1 MAELKDIQ
9 SVRDVADQM
18 INYSTMCEMM
28 ADYIQDLKKHVK
40 AMDDGDMD
48 NIEIAKE
55 LQNLNSAQHSLYEA
69 SKYLGST
76 GYDADKPLTII

>member
-1 MAELKDIQ
+1 MAELKDIRSSQ
-9 SVRDVADQM
+9 DVSYQM
-18 INYSTMCEMM
+18 SNYSITCEML

-69 SKYLGST
+69 AKYLGST